1 MAGLRE
7 GANRHSLA
15 QWFVSIV
22 LRRRHGTRRRRRPNP
37 KGCAAFG
44 RVLCCSSVAD
54 YSGCCPFIR
63 RSGSVRRA
71 SRQNPQQRCYP
82 SYGGGALGAG
92 LAPERSRVS
101 LVPIDCA
108 ERPEVSGVS
117 IAPYGSVI
125 GRLLR
130 NLVRVHRSL
139 VIPPK
144 RICDIPGEETS
155 CTNLTMVPAMR

>member
-1 MAGLRE
+1 MAGLPE

-44 RVLCCSSVAD
+44 RVLCCSSVED
-54 YSGCCPFIR
+54 YSGYSPFIR
-63 RSGSVRRA
+63 QSGSDRRA
-71 SRQNPQQRCYP
+71 SRQNPQQRCYT

-130 NLVRVHRSL
+130 NEASVQRSV
-139 VIPPK
+139 VIPATWICRSCRTG
-144 RICDIPGEETS
+144 RIAYCE
-155 CTNLTMVPAMR
+155 